1 MMMFRAALRPSPTAL
16 ASVVASRRS
25 YTQVAHSRP
34 RYGLLCAAML
44 ASSGAAYFAGVH
56 YPPSWNPFMF
66 LRAKHEIAGAGTM
79 PDAEYCDAVERYMH
93 QLPFVQQLQAHAV
106 DAASARRI
114 KTAAGVELPA
124 EPPSADDA
132 YYYAIR
138 PFANIPA
145 DRLAHNLTGAT
156 LRVRDGF
163 AITPLVFSK
172 TAKGAKMLGGRVG
185 DGFAIVHLGRS
196 LSGFEGVVHG
206 GMLATILDE
215 ALARSAMHALPHNIG
230 VTARLDINYRR
241 PVRTNEFVVI
251 ETSIVES
258 AGRKAIV
265 KAELRDIDS
274 HTVLAEADAV
284 FVEPRMAKYMKWIGG
299 IDVHRMIEQ

>member
-1 MMMFRAALRPSPTAL
+1 MMFRTALRPSAAAL
-16 ASVVASRRS
+16 ASMASRRS

-44 ASSGAAYFAGVH
+44 VSSGAAYFAGVH

-66 LRAKHEIAGAGTM
+66 LRTKHEIAGAHAM

-93 QLPFVQQLQAHAV
+93 ELPFVQQLQAHAV

-114 KTAAGVELPA
+114 KAAAGVAPPT
-124 EPPSADDA
+124 EPPSVEDA
-132 YYYAIR
+132 CFVALR
-138 PFANIPA
+138 PFANIPE
-145 DRLAHNLTGAT
+145 DRLEHNLTGST
-156 LRVRDGF
+156 LRGRDGF

-185 DGFAIVHLGRS
+185 DGFAIVHLGRD
-196 LSGFEGVVHG
+196 LSGFQGVVHG
-206 GMLATILDE
+206 GMIATILDE
-215 ALARSAMHALPHNIG
+215 ALARTAMHALPHNIG

-251 ETSIVES
+251 ETMIVEA
-258 AGRKAIV
+258 AGRKVIV

-274 HTVLAEADAV
+274 HTVLAEADSV
-284 FVEPRMAKYMKWIGG
+284 FVEPRMAKYMKWVGG
-299 IDVHRMIEQ
+299 LDVHRLLEQ